1 MRTNIYIDGFN
12 FYYGVVKDTPYKWL
26 DFMALFKKILPPKHK
41 ILSIKYFTAQ
51 VTGKIDP
58 KQPLRQKT
66 FIRALKSHIPEISVH
81 YGQFN
86 SHNINA
92 PLSHPIDKKTF
103 GKAIKYANI
112 IKTEEKGS
120 DVNLAIHVLN
130 DAWLNAY
137 DCAVIVSN
145 DSDLAES
152 LRLVKEQQKKI
163 IGLIFPSTDKKRHPS
178 KELTKHAHFTK
189 SVLKSAL
196 KACQLPTPIPGT
208 NITKPKTW

>member
-1 MRTNIYIDGFN
+1 
-12 FYYGVVKDTPYKWL
+12 
-26 DFMALFKKILPPKHK
+26 MALFKRILSANHK
-41 ILSIKYFTAQ
+41 ILAIKYFTAQ
-51 VTGKIDP
+51 VTGKFDP

-66 FIRALKSHIPEISVH
+66 FIRALKTHIPEISVH

-103 GKAIKYANI
+103 GKAINYANI

-152 LRLVKEQQKKI
+152 LRLVREQQKKM
-163 IGLIFPSTDKKRHPS
+163 IGLIFPSTDRKRHPS
-178 KELTKHAHFTK
+178 GALSQYAHFTK
-189 SVLKSAL
+189 SVFKSAL
-196 KACQLPTPIPGT
+196 KTCQLPQTIPGT
-208 NITKPKTW
+208 KITKPPEW